1 MKKQTTDPSIGFAKI
16 LSRMVIAC
24 ALIVVIG
31 GGVLLE
37 GQVERYFKRDP
48 RFALE
53 RAPEYGD
60 PPPSLQVDGLR
71 YSNRDVV
78 LKVFEEDLGRS
89 VFLLPL
95 DQRRSELMA
104 KSWIKEASVSRLWP
118 NKVSVQITER
128 SPVAFVKREGGA
140 ETTVIDSEGALMEA
154 PPSATFSLPVVAG
167 VGPEIEVE
175 ARRFRMRRV
184 ERLLKD
190 LGDHL
195 KDIGEID
202 ASDSENLRIV
212 QPFHGRAVTLILG
225 NRNFKLRYENF
236 LAMAEQLMERLPN
249 AISFDLRL
257 EEQVTAAEES
267 KPEPAPVVDEKKARR
282 QRD

>member
-1 MKKQTTDPSIGFAKI
+1 MNFAKM

-60 PPPSLQVDGLR
+60 PPPSLQVEGLR
-71 YSNRDVV
+71 YSSKDMV

-95 DQRRSELMA
+95 DQRRTELMG
-104 KSWIKEASVSRLWP
+104 KSWIKDATISRLWP

-128 SPVAFVKREGGA
+128 HPVAFVKRGGGS
-140 ETTVIDSEGALMEA
+140 ETTVIDSDGALMEA

-167 VGPEIEVE
+167 VGPEVEVE
-175 ARRFRMRRV
+175 ARHFRMRRV

-190 LGDHL
+190 LGDHT
-195 KDIGEID
+195 KDVGEID
-202 ASDSENLRIV
+202 ASDSDNLRIV

-236 LAMAEQLMERLPN
+236 LAMADQLIERLPN
-249 AISFDLRL
+249 AITFDLRL
-257 EEQVTAAEES
+257 EEQVTAAEER
-267 KPEPAPVVDEKKARR
+267 KHEPAPVVEKKARSK
-282 QRD
+282 RD